1 MLRLFQ
7 SNKMQNLAVAFCNNE
22 PEVRDPFNSSTVIIQ
37 SFELR
42 YWLQLQITEFKGIS
56 SNIDFQLPASFLWKL
71 YKSLTPEAADLDRSP
86 YEREIMVWRLMRILK
101 KGQSL
106 EPLGMRVLQLI
117 PIIITY
123 I

>member
-7 SNKMQNLAVAFCNNE
+7 SNEMQNLAVAFCNNE

-56 SNIDFQLPASFLWKL
+56 SNIDFQLPASFLWNL
-71 YKSLTPEAADLDRSP
+71 YKSLTPEAADLDVLAVH
-86 YEREIMVWRLMRILK
+86 EEAA
-101 KGQSL
+101 
-106 EPLGMRVLQLI
+106 LGR
-117 PIIITY
+117 PIGGIY
-123 I
+123 PKDARH